1 MTTHLLDER
10 IMHAVLAHLIPSTM
24 EHHNNYLCDNATWD
38 DTHRYLLEWEVA
50 DECTTDY
57 VYEEVTDLAEAR
69 RDTVR
74 AYAREAMRLIHA
86 MGEDRAR
93 RIAEGGTR

>member
-10 IMHAVLAHLIPSTM
+10 IMHAVMTHLIPSTM
-24 EHHNNYLCDNATWD
+24 DHHNTYLCDDATWD
-38 DTHRYLLEWEVA
+38 DTYRYLLEWEVA

-57 VYEEVTDLAEAR
+57 VYEEVTDLAKAS

-93 RIAEGGTR
+93 RIAEGGPR